1 MEKSVNVIVDN
12 LWDTFTIILQKNMF
26 APAKRLCCFM
36 FKTQHRNQMKNVL
49 LCENL
54 FFRGLLMDA
63 DELEWS
69 WTPQKK
75 GSWDLANILCLEIE
89 GKVAI
94 FGLPLK

>member
-1 MEKSVNVIVDN
+1 
-12 LWDTFTIILQKNMF
+12 
-26 APAKRLCCFM
+26 
-36 FKTQHRNQMKNVL
+36 
-49 LCENL
+49 
-54 FFRGLLMDA
+54 MDA

-75 GSWDLANILCLEIE
+75 GGWDLANILCLEIE

>member
-1 MEKSVNVIVDN
+1 M
-12 LWDTFTIILQKNMF
+12 LL
-26 APAKRLCCFM
+26 L
-36 FKTQHRNQMKNVL
+36 FKTQNILLKLYQMKNVL
-49 LCENL
+49 REGWTRYVKTILCENI
-54 FFRGLLMDA
+54 FFQGILMDA

-75 GSWDLANILCLEIE
+75 GRWDLANILCLEIE